1 MKITITITTH
11 LEISVFTIFG
21 DKLVY
26 TSSNFLKFLPK
37 DKRSYSSCVT
47 PNELKYKNF
56 DRRFYK
62 FSWLKNED

>member
-1 MKITITITTH
+1 MKITITITTR

-37 DKRSYSSCVT
+37 DKQSYNSVVT
-47 PNELKYKNF
+47 PKELKYKNF

-62 FSWLKNED
+62 FAWLKY